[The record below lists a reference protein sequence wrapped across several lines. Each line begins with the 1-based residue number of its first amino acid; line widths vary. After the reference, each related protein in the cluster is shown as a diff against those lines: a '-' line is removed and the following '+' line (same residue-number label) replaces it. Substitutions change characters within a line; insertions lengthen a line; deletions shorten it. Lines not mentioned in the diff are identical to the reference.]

1 MISFLRHLFLRLFWV
16 PLTTVLFLV
25 FGSSL
30 MANDGLDKDLP
41 VIGKPI
47 PNGLNFQPP
56 VTELARDIQW
66 LDNVLLVIITLI
78 SIFVSALLVWVFIRY
93 NRKANPTPS
102 STTHNTPIEIL
113 WTVIPVFILVG
124 IGIISLPI
132 LFKQLRIPES
142 DVVIKA
148 TGAQWYWSYD
158 YPQHD
163 FSFDSVMLEKEELEK
178 FGYSQDEYLLA
189 TDNPVVVPVNKNIT
203 VQVTASDVI
212 HAWKIM
218 SFGVHQDGV
227 PGRLAE
233 LWFKPEK
240 EGVYFGQCSELCG
253 LNHSYMPIVVKVV
266 SEEEYEAWLKR
277 SVEKFASVS
286 SNKQKTIALAEK
298 N

>member
-1 MISFLRHLFLRLFWV
+1 MNSFLRCLFNMFIGALGTVFFTASASTLF
-16 PLTTVLFLV
+16 
-25 FGSSL
+25 
-30 MANDGLDKDLP
+30 ANDGLDKNLP
-41 VIGKPI
+41 IIGKPI
-47 PNGLNFQPP
+47 PNGINFQPP

-66 LDNVLLVIITLI
+66 LDNVLLVIITLT

-113 WTVIPVFILVG
+113 WTIIPVFILIG
-124 IGIISLPI
+124 IGVISLPI
-132 LFKQLRIPES
+132 LLKQLRIPDS

-158 YPQHD
+158 YPQHN
-163 FSFDSVMLEKEELEK
+163 FSFDSVMLEKEELAE

-212 HAWKIM
+212 HAWKVM

-266 SEEEYEAWLKR
+266 SEEEYKEWLKR
-277 SVEKFASVS
+277 ASEKFASIS
-286 SNKQKTIALAEK
+286 GDRQKSIALAEK

>member
-1 MISFLRHLFLRLFWV
+1 MSSFYRHFLKIFWAPVVSLLFIV
-16 PLTTVLFLV
+16 S
-25 FGSSL
+25 GSSL
-30 MANDGLDKDLP
+30 LANDGLDKDLP

-47 PNGLNFQPP
+47 PNGINFQPP

-93 NRKANPTPS
+93 NRKTNPTPS

-113 WTVIPVFILVG
+113 WTIVPVFILIG

-132 LFKQLRIPES
+132 LLKQLRIPES

-266 SEEEYEAWLKR
+266 SQEEYEAWLKR
-277 SVEKFASVS
+277 SVEKFASIS
-286 SNKQKTIALAEK
+286 GDRPKSFALAE
-298 N
+298 NN

>member
-1 MISFLRHLFLRLFWV
+1 MNSFLRCLLNMFTAAIGTVFFTV
-16 PLTTVLFLV
+16 PASTLL
-25 FGSSL
+25 
-30 MANDGLDKDLP
+30 ANDGLDKDLP
-41 VIGKPI
+41 AIGKPI
-47 PNGLNFQPP
+47 PNGINFQPP

-93 NRKANPTPS
+93 NQKANPTPS

-113 WTVIPVFILVG
+113 WTIIPVFILIG
-124 IGIISLPI
+124 IGVISLPI
-132 LFKQLRIPES
+132 LLKQLRIPDS

-158 YPQHD
+158 YPQHN
-163 FSFDSVMLEKEELEK
+163 FSFDSVMLEKEELAE

-212 HAWKIM
+212 HAWKVM

-266 SEEEYEAWLKR
+266 SEEEYKEWLKR
-277 SVEKFASVS
+277 ASEKFASIS
-286 SNKQKTIALAEK
+286 GDRQKSIALAKK

>member
-1 MISFLRHLFLRLFWV
+1 MSSFYRRFLKIFWAPVVSLLFIV
-16 PLTTVLFLV
+16 S
-25 FGSSL
+25 GSSL
-30 MANDGLDKDLP
+30 LANDGLDKDLP

-47 PNGLNFQPP
+47 PNGINFQPP

-113 WTVIPVFILVG
+113 WTIVPVFILIG

-132 LFKQLRIPES
+132 LLKQLRIPES

-240 EGVYFGQCSELCG
+240 EGIYFGQCSELCG

-266 SEEEYEAWLKR
+266 SQEEYEAWLKR
-277 SVEKFASVS
+277 SVEKFASIS
-286 SNKQKTIALAEK
+286 GDRPKSFALVE
-298 N
+298 NN

>member
-1 MISFLRHLFLRLFWV
+1 MSSFYRHFLKIFWAPV
-16 PLTTVLFLV
+16 VSLILIVS
-25 FGSSL
+25 GSSL

-47 PNGLNFQPP
+47 PNGINFQPP

-66 LDNVLLVIITLI
+66 LDNILLVIITLI
-78 SIFVSALLVWVFIRY
+78 SIFVSALLIWVFIRY

-113 WTVIPVFILVG
+113 WTVIPVFILIG

-132 LFKQLRIPES
+132 LLKQLRIPES

-266 SEEEYEAWLKR
+266 SQEEYEAWLKR
-277 SVEKFASVS
+277 SVEKFASISDDRPKSFV
-286 SNKQKTIALAEK
+286 LAE
-298 N
+298 NN

>member
-1 MISFLRHLFLRLFWV
+1 MSSFYRHFLKIFWAPVVSLFFIV
-16 PLTTVLFLV
+16 S
-25 FGSSL
+25 GSSL
-30 MANDGLDKDLP
+30 LANDGLDKDLP

-47 PNGLNFQPP
+47 PNGINFQPP

-113 WTVIPVFILVG
+113 WTIVPVFILIG

-132 LFKQLRIPES
+132 LLKQLRIPES

-240 EGVYFGQCSELCG
+240 EGIYFGQCSELCG

-266 SEEEYEAWLKR
+266 SQEEYEAWLKR
-277 SVEKFASVS
+277 SVEKFASIS
-286 SNKQKTIALAEK
+286 GDRPKSFALVE
-298 N
+298 NN

>member
-1 MISFLRHLFLRLFWV
+1 MSSFYGHFLKIIWAPDVTLLFIV
-16 PLTTVLFLV
+16 Y
-25 FGSSL
+25 GSSL
-30 MANDGLDKDLP
+30 LANDGLDKDLP

-47 PNGLNFQPP
+47 PNGINFQPP

-113 WTVIPVFILVG
+113 WTIVPVFILIG

-132 LFKQLRIPES
+132 LLKQLRIPES

-178 FGYSQDEYLLA
+178 YGYSQDEYLLA

-266 SEEEYEAWLKR
+266 SEEEYEAWLER
-277 SVEKFASVS
+277 SVEKFASISDDRPKSFV
-286 SNKQKTIALAEK
+286 LAE
-298 N
+298 NH

>member
-1 MISFLRHLFLRLFWV
+1 MNSLLRCFLNLFTAAIGTVFFTASATTLF
-16 PLTTVLFLV
+16 
-25 FGSSL
+25 
-30 MANDGLDKDLP
+30 ANDGLDKNLP

-47 PNGLNFQPP
+47 PNGINFQPP

-113 WTVIPVFILVG
+113 WTIIPVFILIG
-124 IGIISLPI
+124 IGVISLPI
-132 LFKQLRIPES
+132 LLKQLRIPDS

-158 YPQHD
+158 YPQHN
-163 FSFDSVMLEKEELEK
+163 FSFDSVMLEKEELAE

-212 HAWKIM
+212 HAWKVM

-266 SEEEYEAWLKR
+266 SEEEYKEWLKR
-277 SVEKFASVS
+277 ASEKFASMRGDS
-286 SNKQKTIALAEK
+286 QRSIALAEK

>member
-1 MISFLRHLFLRLFWV
+1 M
-16 PLTTVLFLV
+16 
-25 FGSSL
+25 
-30 MANDGLDKDLP
+30 
-41 VIGKPI
+41 
-47 PNGLNFQPP
+47 
-56 VTELARDIQW
+56 
-66 LDNVLLVIITLI
+66 
-78 SIFVSALLVWVFIRY
+78 SALLVWVFIRY

-113 WTVIPVFILVG
+113 WTIIPVFILIG
-124 IGIISLPI
+124 IGVISLPI
-132 LFKQLRIPES
+132 LLKQLRIPDS

-158 YPQHD
+158 YPQHN
-163 FSFDSVMLEKEELEK
+163 FSFDSVMLEKEELAE

-212 HAWKIM
+212 HAWKVM

-266 SEEEYEAWLKR
+266 SEEEYKEWLKR
-277 SVEKFASVS
+277 ASEKFASIS
-286 SNKQKTIALAEK
+286 GDRQKSIALAKK

>member
-1 MISFLRHLFLRLFWV
+1 MSSLLRFFMKIFMA
-16 PLTTVLFLV
+16 PIATVLFAMYASV
-25 FGSSL
+25 IV
-30 MANDGLDKDLP
+30 ADDGLDKNLP

-47 PNGLNFQPP
+47 PNGINFQPP

-113 WTVIPVFILVG
+113 WTIIPVFILIG
-124 IGIISLPI
+124 IGVISLPI
-132 LFKQLRIPES
+132 LLKQLRIPDS

-163 FSFDSVMLEKEELEK
+163 FSFDSVMLEKDELEK

-203 VQVTASDVI
+203 VQVTGSDVI

-233 LWFKPEK
+233 LWFKAEK

-253 LNHSYMPIVVKVV
+253 LNHAYMPIVVKVV
-266 SEEEYEAWLKR
+266 SQEEYEAWLKR
-277 SVEKFASVS
+277 SVEKFASIS
-286 SNKQKTIALAEK
+286 GKRQKSIALAEK

>member
-1 MISFLRHLFLRLFWV
+1 MNSFLRQFMNIFLALVAIVFS
-16 PLTTVLFLV
+16 TASTSVLLA
-25 FGSSL
+25 S
-30 MANDGLDKDLP
+30 DGLDKNLP

-47 PNGLNFQPP
+47 PNGINFQPP

-113 WTVIPVFILVG
+113 WKIIPVFILIG
-124 IGIISLPI
+124 IGVISLPI
-132 LFKQLRIPES
+132 LLKQLRIPDS

-163 FSFDSVMLEKEELEK
+163 FSFDSVMLEKEELAE

-212 HAWKIM
+212 HAWKVM

-266 SEEEYEAWLKR
+266 SEVEYKAWLKR
-277 SVEKFASVS
+277 ASEKFASIS
-286 SNKQKTIALAEK
+286 GDRRKSIALAEK

>member
-1 MISFLRHLFLRLFWV
+1 MSSFYRHFLKIFWAPVVSLLFIV
-16 PLTTVLFLV
+16 S
-25 FGSSL
+25 GSSL
-30 MANDGLDKDLP
+30 LANDGLDKDLP

-47 PNGLNFQPP
+47 PNGINFQPP

-78 SIFVSALLVWVFIRY
+78 SIFVSALLVWIFLRY

-113 WTVIPVFILVG
+113 WTIVPVFILIG

-132 LFKQLRIPES
+132 LLKQLRIPES

-233 LWFKPEK
+233 LWFKAEK

-266 SEEEYEAWLKR
+266 SQEEYEAWLKR
-277 SVEKFASVS
+277 SVEKFASISDDRPKSFV
-286 SNKQKTIALAEK
+286 LAE
-298 N
+298 NN

>member
-1 MISFLRHLFLRLFWV
+1 MSSFYRHFLKIFWTPV
-16 PLTTVLFLV
+16 VLLLLIV
-25 FGSSL
+25 SGSSL
-30 MANDGLDKDLP
+30 LANDGLDKDLP

-47 PNGLNFQPP
+47 PNGINFQPP

-66 LDNVLLVIITLI
+66 LDNILLVIITLI

-113 WTVIPVFILVG
+113 WTIVPVFILVG

-132 LFKQLRIPES
+132 LLKQLKIPES

-266 SEEEYEAWLKR
+266 SQEEYEAWLKR
-277 SVEKFASVS
+277 SVEKFASISDDRPKSFV
-286 SNKQKTIALAEK
+286 LAE
-298 N
+298 NN

>member
-1 MISFLRHLFLRLFWV
+1 MSSFYRHFLKIFWAPVVSLLFIV
-16 PLTTVLFLV
+16 SA
-25 FGSSL
+25 SSL
-30 MANDGLDKDLP
+30 LANDGLDKDLP

-47 PNGLNFQPP
+47 PNGINFQPP

-78 SIFVSALLVWVFIRY
+78 SIFVSALLVWVFVRY

-113 WTVIPVFILVG
+113 WTIVPVFILIG

-132 LFKQLRIPES
+132 LLKQLRIPDS

-266 SEEEYEAWLKR
+266 SQEEYEAWLKR
-277 SVEKFASVS
+277 SVEKFASIS
-286 SNKQKTIALAEK
+286 GDRPKSFALAE
-298 N
+298 NN

>member
-1 MISFLRHLFLRLFWV
+1 MSSFYRHFLKIFWAPVASLLFIV
-16 PLTTVLFLV
+16 S
-25 FGSSL
+25 GSSL
-30 MANDGLDKDLP
+30 LANDGLDKDLP

-47 PNGLNFQPP
+47 PNGINFQPP

-113 WTVIPVFILVG
+113 WTIVPVFILIG

-132 LFKQLRIPES
+132 LLKQLRIPES

-178 FGYSQDEYLLA
+178 YGYSQDEYLLA

-266 SEEEYEAWLKR
+266 SQEEYEAWLER
-277 SVEKFASVS
+277 SVEKFASISDDRPKSFV
-286 SNKQKTIALAEK
+286 LAE
-298 N
+298 NN

>member
-1 MISFLRHLFLRLFWV
+1 MNSFLRCLFNMFIAALGTVFFTVSASTLF
-16 PLTTVLFLV
+16 
-25 FGSSL
+25 
-30 MANDGLDKDLP
+30 ANDGLDKNLP

-47 PNGLNFQPP
+47 PNGINFQPP

-93 NRKANPTPS
+93 NRKTNPTPS

-113 WTVIPVFILVG
+113 WTIIPVFILIG
-124 IGIISLPI
+124 IGVISLPI
-132 LFKQLRIPES
+132 LLKQLRIPDS

-158 YPQHD
+158 YPQHN
-163 FSFDSVMLEKEELEK
+163 FSFDSVMLEKEELAE

-212 HAWKIM
+212 HAWKVM

-233 LWFKPEK
+233 LWVKPEK

-266 SEEEYEAWLKR
+266 SEEEYKEWLKR
-277 SVEKFASVS
+277 ASEKFASIS
-286 SNKQKTIALAEK
+286 GDRQRSIALAEK

>member
-1 MISFLRHLFLRLFWV
+1 MSSFYRHFLKIFWAPVVSILFIV
-16 PLTTVLFLV
+16 S
-25 FGSSL
+25 GSSL
-30 MANDGLDKDLP
+30 LANDGLDKDLP

-47 PNGLNFQPP
+47 PNGINFQPP

-78 SIFVSALLVWVFIRY
+78 SIFVSVLLVWVFIRY

-113 WTVIPVFILVG
+113 WTIVPVFILIG

-132 LFKQLRIPES
+132 LLKQLRIPES

-266 SEEEYEAWLKR
+266 SQEEYEAWLKR

-286 SNKQKTIALAEK
+286 DYRPKSFVLAE
-298 N
+298 NN

>member
-1 MISFLRHLFLRLFWV
+1 
-16 PLTTVLFLV
+16 
-25 FGSSL
+25 

-93 NRKANPTPS
+93 NRRANPTPS

-113 WTVIPVFILVG
+113 WTVIPVFILIG

-132 LFKQLRIPES
+132 LLKQLRIPES

-163 FSFDSVMLEKEELEK
+163 FSFDSVMLEKEELEE

-277 SVEKFASVS
+277 SVEKFASIS
-286 SNKQKTIALAEK
+286 GNRQKAIALAEK

>member
-1 MISFLRHLFLRLFWV
+1 MNSFLRCFLNMFMAAMGTVFFTASASTLF
-16 PLTTVLFLV
+16 
-25 FGSSL
+25 
-30 MANDGLDKDLP
+30 ANDGLDKNLP

-47 PNGLNFQPP
+47 PNGINFQPP

-113 WTVIPVFILVG
+113 WTIIPVFILIG
-124 IGIISLPI
+124 IGVISLPI
-132 LFKQLRIPES
+132 LLKQLRIPDS

-158 YPQHD
+158 YPQHN
-163 FSFDSVMLEKEELEK
+163 FSFDSVMLEKEELAE

-212 HAWKIM
+212 HAWKVM

-266 SEEEYEAWLKR
+266 SEEEYNKWLKR
-277 SVEKFASVS
+277 ASKKFASIS
-286 SNKQKTIALAEK
+286 GDSQKSIELAEK

>member
-1 MISFLRHLFLRLFWV
+1 MNSFLRHFMNIFLAPVAIVFS
-16 PLTTVLFLV
+16 TASTSVLL
-25 FGSSL
+25 
-30 MANDGLDKDLP
+30 ANDGLDKNLP

-47 PNGLNFQPP
+47 PSGINFQPP

-66 LDNVLLVIITLI
+66 LDNILLVIITLI
-78 SIFVSALLVWVFIRY
+78 SIFVSVLLVWVFIRY

-113 WTVIPVFILVG
+113 WTIIPVFILIG
-124 IGIISLPI
+124 IGVISLPI
-132 LFKQLRIPES
+132 LLKQLRIPDS

-163 FSFDSVMLEKEELEK
+163 FSFDSVMLEKEELAE

-212 HAWKIM
+212 HAWKVM

-266 SEEEYEAWLKR
+266 SEEEYKKWLKR
-277 SVEKFASVS
+277 ASEKFASIS
-286 SNKQKTIALAEK
+286 GDRQKSIALAEK

>member
-1 MISFLRHLFLRLFWV
+1 MSSFYGHVLKIFWAPVVSFLFMV
-16 PLTTVLFLV
+16 S
-25 FGSSL
+25 GSSL
-30 MANDGLDKDLP
+30 LANDGLDEDLP
-41 VIGKPI
+41 VVGKPI
-47 PNGLNFQPP
+47 PNGINFQPP

-113 WTVIPVFILVG
+113 WTIVPVFILIG

-132 LFKQLRIPES
+132 LLKQLRIPES

-266 SEEEYEAWLKR
+266 SQEEYEAWLKR
-277 SVEKFASVS
+277 SVEKFASIS
-286 SNKQKTIALAEK
+286 GDRPKSFALAE
-298 N
+298 NN

>member
-1 MISFLRHLFLRLFWV
+1 MSSFVRHFLEKFKVTVPTALFVIL
-16 PLTTVLFLV
+16 
-25 FGSSL
+25 GSAL
-30 MANDGLDKDLP
+30 MANDGLNKDLP

-47 PNGLNFQPP
+47 PNGINFQPP

-93 NRKANPTPS
+93 NRRANPTPS

-113 WTVIPVFILVG
+113 WTVIPVFILIG

-132 LFKQLRIPES
+132 LLKQLRIPES

-266 SEEEYEAWLKR
+266 SQEEYDAWLKR
-277 SVEKFASVS
+277 SVKKFASIS
-286 SNKQKTIALAEK
+286 GDRQETIALAEK

>member
-1 MISFLRHLFLRLFWV
+1 MSSFYRHFLKIFWAPV
-16 PLTTVLFLV
+16 VSLLLIVS
-25 FGSSL
+25 GSSL

-47 PNGLNFQPP
+47 PNGINFQPP

-66 LDNVLLVIITLI
+66 LDNILLVIITLI
-78 SIFVSALLVWVFIRY
+78 SIFVSALLIWVFIRY

-113 WTVIPVFILVG
+113 WTVIPVFILIG

-132 LFKQLRIPES
+132 LLKQLRIPES

-253 LNHSYMPIVVKVV
+253 THHGFMPIVL
-266 SEEEYEAWLKR
+266 E
-277 SVEKFASVS
+277 SVS
-286 SNKQKTIALAEK
+286 TQDFLTWVREK
-298 N
+298 LTDC

>member
-1 MISFLRHLFLRLFWV
+1 MSGFYRHFLKIFWAPVVSLLF
-16 PLTTVLFLV
+16 TVS
-25 FGSSL
+25 GSSL
-30 MANDGLDKDLP
+30 LANDGLDKDLP

-47 PNGLNFQPP
+47 PNGINFQPP

-93 NRKANPTPS
+93 NRRANPTPS

-113 WTVIPVFILVG
+113 WTIVPVFILIG

-132 LFKQLRIPES
+132 LLKQLRIPES

-178 FGYSQDEYLLA
+178 YGYSQDEYLLA

-266 SEEEYEAWLKR
+266 SQEEYEAWLER
-277 SVEKFASVS
+277 SVERFASISDDRPKSFV
-286 SNKQKTIALAEK
+286 LAE
-298 N
+298 NN

>member
-1 MISFLRHLFLRLFWV
+1 MNSFLRCLLNMFMAATGTVFFTASASTLF
-16 PLTTVLFLV
+16 
-25 FGSSL
+25 
-30 MANDGLDKDLP
+30 ANDGLDKNLP

-47 PNGLNFQPP
+47 PNGINFQPP

-113 WTVIPVFILVG
+113 WTIIPVFILIG
-124 IGIISLPI
+124 IGVISLPI
-132 LFKQLRIPES
+132 LLKQLRIPDS

-158 YPQHD
+158 YPQHN
-163 FSFDSVMLEKEELEK
+163 FSFDSVMLEKEELAE

-212 HAWKIM
+212 HAWKVM

-266 SEEEYEAWLKR
+266 SEEEYKEWLKR
-277 SVEKFASVS
+277 ASEKFASI
-286 SNKQKTIALAEK
+286 NGDRQKSITLAEK

>member
-1 MISFLRHLFLRLFWV
+1 MSSFYRHFLKIFWAPVVSLFYIV
-16 PLTTVLFLV
+16 S
-25 FGSSL
+25 GSSL
-30 MANDGLDKDLP
+30 LANDGLGKDLP

-47 PNGLNFQPP
+47 PNGINFQPP
-56 VTELARDIQW
+56 FTELARDIQW
-66 LDNVLLVIITLI
+66 LDHGLLVIITLI
-78 SIFVSALLVWVFIRY
+78 SIFVSALLVWVFVRY

-113 WTVIPVFILVG
+113 WTIVPVFILIG
-124 IGIISLPI
+124 IGVISLPI
-132 LFKQLRIPES
+132 LLKQLRIPES

-266 SEEEYEAWLKR
+266 SQEEYEAWLKR
-277 SVEKFASVS
+277 SVEKFASIS
-286 SNKQKTIALAEK
+286 GDRPKSFALAE
-298 N
+298 NN

>member
-1 MISFLRHLFLRLFWV
+1 MNSFLRCPFNMFMTALCTVFFTAAASTLF
-16 PLTTVLFLV
+16 
-25 FGSSL
+25 
-30 MANDGLDKDLP
+30 ANDGLDKNLP

-47 PNGLNFQPP
+47 PNGINFQPP

-113 WTVIPVFILVG
+113 WTIIPVFILIG
-124 IGIISLPI
+124 IGVISLPI
-132 LFKQLRIPES
+132 LLKQLRIPDS

-163 FSFDSVMLEKEELEK
+163 FSFDSVMLEKEELAK
-178 FGYSQDEYLLA
+178 YGYSQDEYLLA

-212 HAWKIM
+212 HAWKVM

-266 SEEEYEAWLKR
+266 SEEEYKEWLKR
-277 SVEKFASVS
+277 ASDKFASITGDR
-286 SNKQKTIALAEK
+286 QKSIALAE
-298 N
+298 NN

>member
-1 MISFLRHLFLRLFWV
+1 MSSFYRHFLKIFWAPVVSLFFIV
-16 PLTTVLFLV
+16 S
-25 FGSSL
+25 GSSL
-30 MANDGLDKDLP
+30 LANDGLDKDLP

-47 PNGLNFQPP
+47 PNGINFQPP

-113 WTVIPVFILVG
+113 WTIVPVFILIG

-132 LFKQLRIPES
+132 LLKQLRIPES

-266 SEEEYEAWLKR
+266 SQEEYEAWLKR
-277 SVEKFASVS
+277 SVEKFASIS
-286 SNKQKTIALAEK
+286 GDRPKSFALVE
-298 N
+298 NN

>member
-1 MISFLRHLFLRLFWV
+1 MSSFSRHLLNVFMALAA
-16 PLTTVLFLV
+16 TVFFIASTSVLLA
-25 FGSSL
+25 S
-30 MANDGLDKDLP
+30 DGLNKNLP

-47 PNGLNFQPP
+47 PNGINFQPP

-113 WTVIPVFILVG
+113 WTIIPVFILVG

-132 LFKQLRIPES
+132 LLKQLRIPDS

-163 FSFDSVMLEKEELEK
+163 FSFDSVMLEKEELAD

-212 HAWKIM
+212 HAWKVM

-266 SEEEYEAWLKR
+266 SEEEYKAWLKR
-277 SVEKFASVS
+277 ASEKFASIRGDRKKS
-286 SNKQKTIALAEK
+286 IALAEK

>member
-1 MISFLRHLFLRLFWV
+1 MSSFYRHFLKIFWAPVVSLLFIV
-16 PLTTVLFLV
+16 S
-25 FGSSL
+25 GSSL
-30 MANDGLDKDLP
+30 LANDGLDKDLP

-47 PNGLNFQPP
+47 PNGINFQPP

-113 WTVIPVFILVG
+113 WTIVPVFILIG

-132 LFKQLRIPES
+132 LLKQLKIPES

-158 YPQHD
+158 YPQHN

-178 FGYSQDEYLLA
+178 FGYAQDEYLLA

-233 LWFKPEK
+233 LWFKAEK

-266 SEEEYEAWLKR
+266 SQEEYEAWLKR
-277 SVEKFASVS
+277 SVEKFASIRGDR
-286 SNKQKTIALAEK
+286 QKNIALAE
-298 N
+298 NN

>member
-1 MISFLRHLFLRLFWV
+1 MSSFYRHFLKIFWAPVVSLFYIV
-16 PLTTVLFLV
+16 S
-25 FGSSL
+25 GSSL
-30 MANDGLDKDLP
+30 LANDGLGKDLP

-47 PNGLNFQPP
+47 PNGINFQPP

-113 WTVIPVFILVG
+113 WTIVPVFILIG

-132 LFKQLRIPES
+132 LLKQLRIPES

-163 FSFDSVMLEKEELEK
+163 FSFDSVMLEKEELEE

-266 SEEEYEAWLKR
+266 SQEEYEAWLKR
-277 SVEKFASVS
+277 SVEKFASIS
-286 SNKQKTIALAEK
+286 GDRPKSFELAE
-298 N
+298 NN

>member
-1 MISFLRHLFLRLFWV
+1 MSSFYRHFLKIFWAPV
-16 PLTTVLFLV
+16 VSLLLIVS
-25 FGSSL
+25 GSSL

-47 PNGLNFQPP
+47 PNGINFQPP

-78 SIFVSALLVWVFIRY
+78 SIFVSALLVWVFVRY

-113 WTVIPVFILVG
+113 WTIVPVFILIG

-132 LFKQLRIPES
+132 LLKQLRIPES

-178 FGYSQDEYLLA
+178 YGYSQDEYLLA

-266 SEEEYEAWLKR
+266 SEKEYEAWLKR
-277 SVEKFASVS
+277 SVEKFASIS
-286 SNKQKTIALAEK
+286 GDRPKSFALAE
-298 N
+298 NN

>member
-1 MISFLRHLFLRLFWV
+1 MSSFYRHFLKI
-16 PLTTVLFLV
+16 FLAPV
-25 FGSSL
+25 VSLPFIVSGSSL
-30 MANDGLDKDLP
+30 LANDGLDKDLP

-47 PNGLNFQPP
+47 PNGINFQPP

-113 WTVIPVFILVG
+113 WTIVPVFILIG

-132 LFKQLRIPES
+132 LLKQLRIPES

-266 SEEEYEAWLKR
+266 SQEEYEAWLKR
-277 SVEKFASVS
+277 SVEKFASIS
-286 SNKQKTIALAEK
+286 GDRPKSFALAE
-298 N
+298 NN

>member
-1 MISFLRHLFLRLFWV
+1 MNSFLRHFMNIFLAPV
-16 PLTTVLFLV
+16 AIV
-25 FGSSL
+25 FSAASTSIL
-30 MANDGLDKDLP
+30 LANDGLDKNLP

-47 PNGLNFQPP
+47 PNGINFQPP

-113 WTVIPVFILVG
+113 WTIIPVFILIG
-124 IGIISLPI
+124 IGVISLPI
-132 LFKQLRIPES
+132 LLKQLRIPDS

-163 FSFDSVMLEKEELEK
+163 FSFDSVMLEKEELAE

-212 HAWKIM
+212 HAWKVM

-266 SEEEYEAWLKR
+266 SEVEYKAWLKR
-277 SVEKFASVS
+277 ASEKFASIS
-286 SNKQKTIALAEK
+286 GDRRKSIALAEK

>member
-1 MISFLRHLFLRLFWV
+1 MSSFYRHFLKIFWAPVVSLLFIV
-16 PLTTVLFLV
+16 S
-25 FGSSL
+25 GSSL
-30 MANDGLDKDLP
+30 LANDGLDKDLP

-47 PNGLNFQPP
+47 PNGINFQPP

-78 SIFVSALLVWVFIRY
+78 SIFVSALLIWVFIRY

-113 WTVIPVFILVG
+113 WTIIPVFILIG

-132 LFKQLRIPES
+132 LLKQLRIPES

-266 SEEEYEAWLKR
+266 SQEEYEAWLKR
-277 SVEKFASVS
+277 SVEKFARISGDRPKS
-286 SNKQKTIALAEK
+286 FALAE
-298 N
+298 NN